1 MFSLREPPEQL
12 SSRRSASEGQDHT
25 GNWMSSE
32 LDGIPRAVRIAFAI
46 AASCCVVGGCAA
58 VDATRDYGQ
67 TAQLIGERT
76 GITEVTLPGGDA
88 SQVDAQVNA
97 LLADGLTVQEACRIA
112 LLNNPRLR
120 GLFLDI
126 GVSRADIVQAGLLTN
141 PSFSLSVQFPEGGGR
156 SKLTG
161 GFAQQIADIWQIP
174 IRQKIAEA
182 QLEQTLLRVADAG
195 LALTAETKAKY
206 YRALVVRESE
216 TIVRENLRLVE
227 SALEIANE
235 RVTEGEATVVDVNL
249 ARGNVLE
256 VEREL
261 ITLKRE
267 RAVADAALSEALGLS
282 RSDVQLNLVDTP
294 LSLHP
299 LADEAAI
306 VETAIGRRLDLQL
319 AEYRI
324 REAEAEVRRQ
334 ELSVFTDVT
343 AGIGFERSSRRAT
356 TGRKIWADTARV
368 SIANGEL
375 TAPDIQ
381 SRSERQRERS
391 QKIDWTVGPEIGITV
406 PIWDQNQAQIAKAG
420 FRLEQSQDEY
430 DAVRNRATR
439 EIREALAVARTA
451 QELVTFFSEKAIP
464 QSMTNVETV
473 RDAYKAGE
481 QGILVLIEAQKGLI
495 ANQRALLDAERDHAV
510 ALSELE
516 RVSGGRL
523 EDASNSEKGKDS
535 SSEPRRI
542 EP

>member
-1 MFSLREPPEQL
+1 MRYWRDMFGCTLCTRFSTGLCTRCVNRFVRWCAVGFVAVLPACATVDPRHDYEQ
-12 SSRRSASEGQDHT
+12 T
-25 GNWMSSE
+25 G
-32 LDGIPRAVRIAFAI
+32 R
-46 AASCCVVGGCAA
+46 
-58 VDATRDYGQ
+58 
-67 TAQLIGERT
+67 LIGERT
-76 GITEVTLPGGDA
+76 GIVGVTLPGDDA
-88 SQVDAQVNA
+88 SQADAQINA

-120 GLFLDI
+120 GFFLEI
-126 GVSRADIVQAGLLTN
+126 GVSRADVIQAGLLTN

-174 IRQKIAEA
+174 IRKKIAEA

-195 LALTAETKAKY
+195 LALTTETKAKY

-216 TIVRENLRLVE
+216 TIARENLRLVE
-227 SALEIANE
+227 SALGIANE

-267 RAVADAALSEALGLS
+267 RAVADAALSETLGLS
-282 RSDVQLNLVDTP
+282 RSDVQLNLADTLP
-294 LSLHP
+294 SLHP
-299 LADEAAI
+299 LADEAAV

-324 REAEAEVRRQ
+324 SEAEAEVRRQ
-334 ELSVFTDVT
+334 EVSVFSDVT
-343 AGIGFERSSRRAT
+343 AGIGFARGARRAAP
-356 TGRKIWADTARV
+356 GRKLLGDTARA
-368 SIANGEL
+368 SIAKGQL
-375 TAPDIQ
+375 TAPGIQ
-381 SRSERQRERS
+381 SRSERQRAKS
-391 QKIDWTVGPEIGITV
+391 QQIDWTVGPELGVTL
-406 PIWDQNQAQIAKAG
+406 PLWDQNQAQIAKAG

-430 DAVRNRATR
+430 DALRNRATR

-495 ANQRALLDAERDHAV
+495 ANQRALLDAERDYAV

-523 EDASNSEKGKDS
+523 EDASNSEKEKDS
-535 SSEPRRI
+535 SGEPRMVK
-542 EP
+542 P